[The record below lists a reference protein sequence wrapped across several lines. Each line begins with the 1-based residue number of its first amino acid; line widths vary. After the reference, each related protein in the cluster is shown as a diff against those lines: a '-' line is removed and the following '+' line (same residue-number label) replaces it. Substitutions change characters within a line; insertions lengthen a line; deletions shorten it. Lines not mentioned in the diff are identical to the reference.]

1 MTASPLTHRAK
12 RQRAVT
18 RNRAPLWLG
27 PSGPGGCPTV
37 EARRV
42 VVGRRP
48 MAEIRIPVA
57 PLHEGQVPLATG
69 TTQPPSRRGR
79 PEKARLGPRM
89 DLSRIG
95 NVGLVDGDASWEQ
108 HGLMHCGLLSPPA
121 SVRQAGAAHARPPRG
136 LLAPSRPGRRA
147 TPAIGP
153 KSWHPTC
160 RDDERHLS
168 AARIP
173 C

>member
-108 HGLMHCGLLSPPA
+108 HGLMHCGLLSPA
-121 SVRQAGAAHARPPRG
+121 SLRPTSGGRARQTSSWPTRTIAAGTPSDTRHRSQI
-136 LLAPSRPGRRA
+136 LASHVP
-147 TPAIGP
+147 
-153 KSWHPTC
+153 
-160 RDDERHLS
+160 
-168 AARIP
+168 
-173 C
+173 